1 MDKTKLRITCIG
13 RNVYRLRKLSK
24 YSQFDLAC
32 MMNTDK
38 SLISHLECGK
48 AKNITIAT
56 LVKLSEIFCVS
67 LGELIQEA

>member
-1 MDKTKLRITCIG
+1 
-13 RNVYRLRKLSK
+13 
-24 YSQFDLAC
+24 

-56 LVKLSEIFCVS
+56 LMKLSEIFCVS
-67 LGELIQEA
+67 LSELIQEA